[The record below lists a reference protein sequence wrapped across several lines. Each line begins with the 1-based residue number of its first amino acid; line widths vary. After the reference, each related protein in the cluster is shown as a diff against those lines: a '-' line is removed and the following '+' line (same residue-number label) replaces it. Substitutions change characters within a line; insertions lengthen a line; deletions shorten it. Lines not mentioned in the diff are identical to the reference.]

1 MGKII
6 SIAIQKG
13 GCGKTST
20 TLCLASSLKE
30 MGYKVLM
37 MDLDPQGNLTYGSG
51 VENVEK
57 TIYNLLRE
65 QAESNR
71 ETDIKEVIVH
81 SSSYNVDVIPANI
94 RLAGGE
100 REFTNIGREYLL
112 KQVLLSIKDDYDFI
126 LVDCP
131 PSLGILTVNAFTAS
145 DYIIIPTEPSYF
157 ALQGLEQ
164 LNNTIETVR
173 EYCNQN
179 LKILGVLLTRY
190 NKRTNLAK
198 FAVEE
203 IEDVVKDMKTT
214 IFNTKISESIVVKE
228 AQSLQIPLNKHE
240 TKSTV
245 NKQYREFAKEL
256 LEGVK

>member
-37 MDLDPQGNLTYGSG
+37 VDLDPQGNLTYGSG

-94 RLAGGE
+94 
-100 REFTNIGREYLL
+100 
-112 KQVLLSIKDDYDFI
+112 
-126 LVDCP
+126 
-131 PSLGILTVNAFTAS
+131 
-145 DYIIIPTEPSYF
+145 
-157 ALQGLEQ
+157 
-164 LNNTIETVR
+164 NNTITVM
-173 EYCNQN
+173 
-179 LKILGVLLTRY
+179 TRAI
-190 NKRTNLAK
+190 N
-198 FAVEE
+198 V
-203 IEDVVKDMKTT
+203 
-214 IFNTKISESIVVKE
+214 
-228 AQSLQIPLNKHE
+228 IPL
-240 TKSTV
+240 S
-245 NKQYREFAKEL
+245 FCIFFFSFFI
-256 LEGVK
+256 